1 MVAKQLH
8 QKSVEITWKKPKNVD
23 DRGFKEPLTY
33 TVKCYL
39 CTNVSWCDTVAGH
52 AIFDPA
58 EEKFNK
64 TYVVIS
70 NLTFNVTYKV
80 KVFSMS
86 SLKNVS
92 SDKWKFA
99 VINFTI
105 KGL

>member
-1 MVAKQLH
+1 MVAKQLN
-8 QKSVEITWKKPKNVD
+8 QTSVKITWKKPENVD
-23 DRGFKEPLTY
+23 DPGFKEPLTY

-39 CTNVSWCDTVAGH
+39 CTNVSRCDTVAGY
-52 AIFDPA
+52 AIFYPA
-58 EEKFNK
+58 KEKFSE
-64 TYVVIS
+64 TYVFIN
-70 NLTFNVTYKV
+70 NLKFNVTYKV

-99 VINFTI
+99 VTNFT